1 MRFIALFLINYL
13 VLFSAELHFKLYKLT
28 GKEKGP
34 TLLVFGGIH
43 GNEPGGYF
51 APAILVTHYRIDKG
65 KLWVAPNLNF
75 DSIIRFQRGRYGD
88 MNRKFSTIDKNDP
101 DRKIIQDI
109 KTLILNDQVDLIL
122 NLHDGHGFYR
132 DKWQNSIFNPK
143 AWGQACI
150 IDQKSIDAKRF
161 GDLDK
166 LARQVSKRLN
176 QKLLYEHHIF
186 NVKNTE
192 TKIKD
197 EQMRLSLTYF
207 AITHGKPAMAIE
219 TSKNLTDVSQKVLY
233 QLRAIEAFMD
243 EIGITYHRDFDM
255 NLQTIQELLH
265 KYGSVIINDNFLIPL
280 DTVDKLLRFVPLK
293 KRGNRITYSDSPLAA
308 IKKNG
313 RYYQVMIGPWE
324 ITTLQPDYFKMKKR
338 LKSVTIQVDG
348 KRKKVSVPSI
358 FKFKKEFTVHAPKGY
373 RVNIIGFS
381 KKGKNNENNTKITFH
396 DLNPRYA
403 MDKHNRLFRVEF
415 YRNNQFYGMVIAKKV
430 GR

>member
-1 MRFIALFLINYL
+1 MRFLIFLLLNYL

-51 APAILVTHYRIDKG
+51 APALLVTHYHIDKG
-65 KLWVAPNLNF
+65 ALWVAPNLNF

-88 MNRKFSTIDKNDP
+88 MNRKFSTIAKNDP
-101 DRKIIQDI
+101 DKEIIEDI
-109 KTLILNDQVDLIL
+109 KALILNDQVDLIL

-176 QKLLYEHHIF
+176 KKLLYQHHIF

-192 TKIKD
+192 TKMKD

-243 EIGITYHRDFDM
+243 EIGISYHRDFDM
-255 NLQTIQELLH
+255 NLQTIRTLLH
-265 KYGSVIINDNFLIPL
+265 HYGTVVINDNFLVPL

-293 KRGNRITYSDSPLAA
+293 KRGNHITYADSPLAA
-308 IKKNG
+308 IKKSG
-313 RYYQVMIGPWE
+313 RYYHVMIGPWK
-324 ITTLQPDYFKMKKR
+324 ITTLQPDYFTMKER
-338 LKSVTIQVDG
+338 LPSVEIEADEEI
-348 KRKKVSVPSI
+348 KKVKIPSI
-358 FKFKKEFTVHAPKGY
+358 FEFRESFRVHAPKGY

-381 KKGKNNENNTKITFH
+381 KKGKSNENNMTITFH

-415 YRNNQFYGMVIAKKV
+415 YHNNQFCGMTIAKKV
-430 GR
+430 DP